1 MTRESTRSPSYF
13 GELALDS
20 LDASRTH
27 HPLLHRTKEIR
38 DFVCSSIGILPM
50 RKVSNTREDCEIEVI
65 KRFAE
70 HIGPLIRE

>member
-1 MTRESTRSPSYF
+1 
-13 GELALDS
+13 
-20 LDASRTH
+20 
-27 HPLLHRTKEIR
+27 
-38 DFVCSSIGILPM
+38 M